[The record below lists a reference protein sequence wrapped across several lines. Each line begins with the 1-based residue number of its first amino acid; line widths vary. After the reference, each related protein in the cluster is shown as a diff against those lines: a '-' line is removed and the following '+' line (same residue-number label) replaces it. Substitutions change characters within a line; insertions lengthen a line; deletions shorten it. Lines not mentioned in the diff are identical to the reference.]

1 MIKIK
6 KKKISICIMITKNIE
21 RWDTGILCLNNILSC
36 PYKAEYKDFSKRK
49 NSTQVFEL
57 NPKMICTLFFAAVT

>member
-1 MIKIK
+1 
-6 KKKISICIMITKNIE
+6 MITKNIE

-57 NPKMICTLFFAAVT
+57 NPKMICTLLLPKYEKNKYCWP